1 MTKVAFV
8 LKGKKYQKLFLMIN
22 IFILFLIIFTVFRLL
37 YLIVDYKK
45 ESSLF
50 EKNSETLNQVT
61 QGNFHQENHKNKID
75 MLVLD
80 KLMQARSMQTN
91 YNHIQYAVNKE
102 LIVSGNTKN
111 PTDINLIVSNA
122 SAKQLNLAI
131 VQVQMDAEKNV
142 NFELKQVLK

>member
-61 QGNFHQENHKNKID
+61 QGNIPQENHKNKID

-111 PTDINLIVSNA
+111 PTDVNLIVSNA
-122 SAKQLNLAI
+122 SSKQLNLAI

>member
-61 QGNFHQENHKNKID
+61 QGNIPQENHKNKID
-75 MLVLD
+75 MFVLD
-80 KLMQARSMQTN
+80 KLMQARSIQTN

-111 PTDINLIVSNA
+111 PTDVNLIVSNA

>member
-61 QGNFHQENHKNKID
+61 QGNFPQENHKNKID

>member
-61 QGNFHQENHKNKID
+61 QGNIPKENHKNKID

>member
-61 QGNFHQENHKNKID
+61 QGNIPQENHKNKID
-75 MLVLD
+75 MFVLD
-80 KLMQARSMQTN
+80 KLMQARSIQTN

-111 PTDINLIVSNA
+111 PTDVNLIVSNA

-131 VQVQMDAEKNV
+131 VQVQIDAEKNV